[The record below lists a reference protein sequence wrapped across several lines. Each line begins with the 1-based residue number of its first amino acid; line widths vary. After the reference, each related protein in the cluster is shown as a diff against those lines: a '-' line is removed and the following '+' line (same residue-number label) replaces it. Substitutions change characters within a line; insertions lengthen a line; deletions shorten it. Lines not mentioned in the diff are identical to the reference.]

1 MRKGRGFIIFASI
14 VIALALLFS
23 LDALLDSLRF
33 SQVFSHI
40 YHDPIHVVGG
50 MDVYVNGTMYKENL
64 APGQWRYDGSYGF
77 SDTFTFTVDLA
88 TFPYCT
94 DPTLCFRSR
103 SSEVHVY
110 QGSRLV
116 YSLESTGG
124 QDPAAYNGGRY
135 NLVELDPQAMD
146 EYLTLVFE
154 TSYITSA
161 PLFDPVFF
169 ANRTT
174 LVTGIVARNMPS
186 LLIGMSMVS
195 TALLIAFLSLTLP
208 NRRIR
213 SNLMSAVF
221 LIALT
226 GIWILMQNW
235 SRQLFI
241 SNVSIAQD
249 VSYLMMALLPG
260 SMLQYIMK
268 NYDMDMQYMRRIF
281 VPLADLF
288 LVLYVLMYVPFL
300 FMGVPLDGMLSVI
313 SIGLLLY
320 FIALLVFC
328 LLQYLRSGF
337 SGGVPLMAGIAAYMC
352 AIALEQTLLSL
363 ESPLRLQLAIYL
375 PYYIALF
382 IFLFRATGEAMRNSH
397 SSGEKRRIMEMSFTD
412 PLTGLLN
419 RSALDNRLERISRER
434 RDNIYIF
441 MIDVDGMKSYNDDFG
456 HKAGDDLLIAM
467 AESIREATVA
477 LNRYIFRYGGDEFL
491 LMVEEAGVLDT
502 DAVVQRIRENFRR
515 LMDRANADFSVGV
528 VRYDISMRKD
538 IMARLNEA
546 DARMYYDKRG
556 EHGKGTSTPPR
567 RK

>member
-1 MRKGRGFIIFASI
+1 
-14 VIALALLFS
+14 
-23 LDALLDSLRF
+23 
-33 SQVFSHI
+33 
-40 YHDPIHVVGG
+40 
-50 MDVYVNGTMYKENL
+50 
-64 APGQWRYDGSYGF
+64 
-77 SDTFTFTVDLA
+77 
-88 TFPYCT
+88 
-94 DPTLCFRSR
+94 
-103 SSEVHVY
+103 
-110 QGSRLV
+110 
-116 YSLESTGG
+116 
-124 QDPAAYNGGRY
+124 
-135 NLVELDPQAMD
+135 
-146 EYLTLVFE
+146 
-154 TSYITSA
+154 
-161 PLFDPVFF
+161 
-169 ANRTT
+169 
-174 LVTGIVARNMPS
+174 
-186 LLIGMSMVS
+186 
-195 TALLIAFLSLTLP
+195 
-208 NRRIR
+208 
-213 SNLMSAVF
+213 
-221 LIALT
+221 
-226 GIWILMQNW
+226 
-235 SRQLFI
+235 
-241 SNVSIAQD
+241 
-249 VSYLMMALLPG
+249 
-260 SMLQYIMK
+260 
-268 NYDMDMQYMRRIF
+268 
-281 VPLADLF
+281 
-288 LVLYVLMYVPFL
+288 
-300 FMGVPLDGMLSVI
+300 
-313 SIGLLLY
+313 
-320 FIALLVFC
+320 
-328 LLQYLRSGF
+328 
-337 SGGVPLMAGIAAYMC
+337 MAGIAAYMC

-491 LMVEEAGVLDT
+491 LMVEEAGALDT

-556 EHGKGTSTPPR
+556 EHRKGMSTHPR